1 MSRTSMQD
9 KSLWRAL
16 LSSKVGLV
24 FVVTFFCVSLSHSS
38 GQSQDTTPPVWRDF
52 SISPV
57 LFDTTTQDATVSFC
71 VAAADDLS
79 GVGDVGVRADSPSSM
94 PISGFFGISLNFHG
108 MNEATVCGSAV
119 ISVGSPFEIQP
130 LVIQLTDRVGNTRL
144 VGNPSHP
151 ICAFGLFGQ
160 CENLCDLGLPCVVEN
175 RSLTGVEDTTP
186 PAITVSATPETL
198 GPPNGKRVSVTISGT
213 IKDAE
218 SGVNASTAAY
228 AVIDEYGLIQPNGP
242 IQVAMDGS
250 YAFTI
255 KLQASRKGNDRDGRQ
270 YTITVSAQDN
280 EGNQGSKSTVVTVPQ
295 RLQILTIKE
304 LLEGKKR

>member
-38 GQSQDTTPPVWRDF
+38 GQSQDTPPPVLRDF
-52 SISPV
+52 SISPI
-57 LFDTTTQDATVSFC
+57 LFDTATQDATVSFC
-71 VAAADDLS
+71 VAAADLS

-94 PISGFFGISLNFHG
+94 PVSGFFGISLNFQG
-108 MNEATVCGSAV
+108 MNDATVCGSAV
-119 ISVGSPFEIQP
+119 IPVGSPFEIQP

-175 RSLTGVEDTTP
+175 RSLP

-198 GPPNGKRVSVTISGT
+198 WPPNGKRVPVTISGT

-228 AVIDEYGLIQPNGP
+228 AVLDEYGLIQPNGP